1 MVSTKIDGR
10 LYKLADRYL
19 PLLDEEGSIIPYES
33 YFSHKLKNLGK
44 DEFFIPVLGVQG
56 TGKSSLL
63 NALLMDDLILPVDA
77 DETTCIPVEIRYSE
91 TKSGTMEVYF
101 MNCPEPIATR
111 EPKELEQYVHNAYNY
126 GNEKNVSHIVIY
138 KNSEILKNG
147 VVFVDLPGVSSL
159 TQQNMKTTMSYIEKL
174 SAAIFLLRTVPT
186 ITRSEKVFLST
197 VWPKLTKAW
206 FIQNQW
212 NDESKREVHEGLEYN
227 KKVLQEI
234 AAHHNTNEDLNIQ
247 IVNVYQALSG
257 RLQEN
262 EEKLQD
268 SGVECVVEIIS
279 ETTAVWQKTLMGKF
293 LDEVKLLQVR
303 LKHKLEEKLAEVQL
317 DRRELR
323 RKFREQERLF
333 DNMITDNQEQIS
345 RIKSQLQQ
353 YEFEI
358 RQFADKQSRVQT
370 ENLRNEMRRI
380 TGSRVVD
387 GELLTNAFK
396 QVQQDLATDLLE
408 ELNLKL
414 QEIRKQLEVDLG
426 KLQFQDMDG
435 SFTDYET
442 FYKEE
447 VFKYEKGLAP
457 AISIGG
463 SLGGLWV
470 GAKVGGTVGTAIG
483 GPIGTVV
490 GGIVGGAVGIGI
502 SLFSGWLGGKVKN
515 YAQDERGKAS
525 MRDLESPINAFQKK
539 LKNSILDEINLF
551 VEKINLSLQ
560 QFINQQERELGYK
573 REEYRKDVNLS
584 EDEVVKR
591 RQQIEKDIAYLKS
604 LEVGVLSGTT
614 TVVR

>member
-1 MVSTKIDGR
+1 MVTTKIDDR
-10 LYKLADRYL
+10 LVKLADRYL
-19 PLLDEEGSIIPYES
+19 PMLDEDGKVQPYEA
-33 YFSHKLKNLGK
+33 YFSHKLNNLGK
-44 DEFFIPVLGVQG
+44 DEFLIPVLGVQG

-91 TKSGTMEVYF
+91 SMSGKMEVHF
-101 MNCPEPIATR
+101 LNRPDPVSVR

-126 GNEKNVSHIVIY
+126 GNEKNVSHIVVY
-138 KNSEILKNG
+138 KNSDILKNG

-174 SAAIFLLRTVPT
+174 SAAIFLLRTVPP

-212 NDESKREVHEGLEYN
+212 NDESKREVHEGLEHN
-227 KKVLQEI
+227 KKILQEI

-257 RLQEN
+257 RLQNKDNMIQE
-262 EEKLQD
+262 
-268 SGVECVVEIIS
+268 SGLEDVVKFIS
-279 ETTAVWQKTLMGKF
+279 ETTAVWQKTLAEKF
-293 LDEVKLLQVR
+293 SGEVKLLQVR
-303 LKHKLEEKLAEVQL
+303 LKNKLEDKLTELQL

-345 RIKSQLQQ
+345 RIKSRLQQ

-358 RQFADKQSRVQT
+358 RQFAEKQSRIQA

-387 GELLTNAFK
+387 GELLTTAFEE
-396 QVQQDLATDLLE
+396 VQRDLATDVLE

-414 QEIRKQLEVDLG
+414 QEIKKQLEVDLG

-435 SFTDYET
+435 SFTDYGT

-447 VFKYEKGLAP
+447 AFKYEKGLSP
-457 AISIGG
+457 AIMIGG

-502 SLFSGWLGGKVKN
+502 SLFSGWLGGKAQGYV
-515 YAQDERGKAS
+515 QDERGKAS
-525 MRDLESPINAFQKK
+525 MRDLEAPINAFREK
-539 LKNSILDEINLF
+539 LLLTISDEITSF
-551 VEKINLSLQ
+551 VNKINGSLQ
-560 QFINQQERELGYK
+560 QFIDQQERELEYK
-573 REEYRKDVNLS
+573 REEHRKDVNLS
-584 EDEVVKR
+584 EEEAAER
-591 RQQIEKDIAYLKS
+591 RQQLEKNLAYLES
-604 LEVGVLSGTT
+604 LEVGV
-614 TVVR
+614 